1 MGAPGLAVSET
12 LEVFPSTVKE
22 PSGCSGW
29 QSEIG
34 GFVVQ
39 PRRRVVSSKRR
50 CSAPFTMLLPFPRLV
65 FPVALSVCALPGIL
79 SAQEAQSI
87 GELYATDASV
97 KGSVLLAG
105 SGTSVL
111 SGSSIQAGAQ
121 AATLKLDRGGS
132 LFVCEGTK
140 LTVNS
145 SKNGRQL
152 LLSLNSGN
160 LELNY
165 PLGTEADSLL
175 TPDLQLMLPGPG
187 TVHVAVRVDP
197 NGDTCVQA
205 LPWTAAAVV
214 VSESLGDATYQ
225 VKPDEAVLF
234 KGGPSKISQASP
246 SRIADVRRWCRRRW
260 RKPPR
265 RPQRRQAAPPTR
277 PAPLQQPRCCL
288 LRRSRRPASNWRP
301 RRRPNSISPST
312 LRSSTT
318 ATIPLGP
325 AAECRNAEA
334 GEHQDRRPPAD
345 KGVAASQRQAKAH
358 PDPDR
363 AEPASGDQRVA
374 RLLQQS
380 RGILRVHLSLA
391 VTSGL

>member
-1 MGAPGLAVSET
+1 
-12 LEVFPSTVKE
+12 
-22 PSGCSGW
+22 
-29 QSEIG
+29 
-34 GFVVQ
+34 
-39 PRRRVVSSKRR
+39 
-50 CSAPFTMLLPFPRLV
+50 MLLPFPRLV

-205 LPWTAAAVV
+205 LPWNAAAVV
-214 VSESLGDATYQ
+214 VSESMGDATYQ

-234 KGGPSKISQASP
+234 KGGHLNQSSKSKQNCGCPKAVP
-246 SRIADVRRWCRRRW
+246 TQVA
-260 RKPPR
+260 K
-265 RPQRRQAAPPTR
+265 AAPPT
-277 PAPLQQPRCCL
+277 PAPSSSATNQTSAPPAATMLPTPTQPQTGQQLASAPPPEQHL
-288 LRRSRRPASNWRP
+288 AVDAPFIYHGDDPAP
-301 RRRPNSISPST
+301 DLRPNVVMLKLENTKIVDLQPTVLPPPSGKQKPTQTQTAQNQPPETKESHGFFSKVGAFFASIF
-312 LRSSTT
+312 
-318 ATIPLGP
+318 
-325 AAECRNAEA
+325 
-334 GEHQDRRPPAD
+334 H
-345 KGVAASQRQAKAH
+345 
-358 PDPDR
+358 
-363 AEPASGDQRVA
+363 
-374 RLLQQS
+374 
-380 RGILRVHLSLA
+380 
-391 VTSGL
+391 